1 MKTKDLLRYFEQKTV
16 YDSESS
22 EDDFERKMDD
32 EANRLV
38 SKLMSSISADNSNK
52 TDIKSSDSKEKK
64 DEFYSEIYFDSSSDD
79 ETTKGYYIL

>member
-16 YDSESS
+16 YDSE
-22 EDDFERKMDD
+22 DDFERRMDD